1 MAKVSIVKY
10 QSILSKKKK
19 KSKRIIFGEFNKN
32 TFLNLEVHLFEHYVC
47 NKNIVT
53 IFLLDIVIQTNM
65 LILE

>member
-1 MAKVSIVKY
+1 VAKVSIVKY

-32 TFLNLEVHLFEHYVC
+32 TFLNFEVHLFEHYVC
-47 NKNIVT
+47 NKN